1 MKGMKQMDLAS
12 NIRNIP
18 DFPKAGIQFKDITT
32 LLKNKDAF
40 RQAVDSLFHLF
51 DSKAAAIVLSSMRRS
66 ATIWATDN
74 GWII

>member
-12 NIRNIP
+12 TIRNIP

-40 RQAVDSLFHLF
+40 RQAVDSLFHLLIVKKWISWLE
-51 DSKAAAIVLSSMRRS
+51 SKPEVLF
-66 ATIWATDN
+66 
-74 GWII
+74 